1 MKTILRNLFYTLK
14 RFQLASLLNLMGLST
29 AFAAF
34 IIIFMKVSYE
44 RNFDTCYPEPDRI
57 VWLNYAEKDSRQLM
71 FSPRGPIEYLLK
83 QLPGIE
89 CGSIYGPAWRSQS
102 FYTDPNN
109 KRCFNARPFAVHPD
123 FAHTIG
129 LEFVEGNAEGMQQ
142 TESAIVSESYA
153 RKLFPDGHALGSYL
167 YLDDSNWLTP
177 DATKYRI
184 CGIFRDLPE
193 NCQFQHDLFVPIGK
207 TQIDDWG
214 SRNFYAIFRM
224 KPGVSVEE
232 INRQIAATD
241 AAQRTWHGETSHPVF
256 TAIPIRDLYYNYS
269 DWGYLKSGSRS
280 AITLL
285 TSIAFLI
292 ILIAAINL
300 INFSTALAPMR
311 MRSINTQKVLGSSNS
326 ELRWGLTAESVCMVF
341 ISWLL
346 SLGIVEILIHLHW
359 LTFLDFTPSLLTYRT
374 YVLLTGLIAIAVGLI
389 AGLYPAWYMT
399 SFPPALVLKG
409 NYALSGKGKR
419 LRQVLIGFQYIVSFT
434 LMVTAG
440 FIVLQNRYMRQREL
454 GFEKDLLIVAQ
465 LSGAASTPERLAL
478 FETRLKAFAEVE
490 GVAYSDWA
498 LGTEEGYSSYAIKYR
513 NEEHGFFLI
522 HVSPDFCQVMEMEVL
537 EGEDFQPGDSAQTLP
552 IKCIATES
560 FHKVTQ
566 LPVGEVINFTPW
578 SNVQMQVRGYVS
590 DVLFTSLKTGQNSS
604 RYPYLFCT
612 NPCYTN
618 LPLGT
623 AYIRIKAG
631 SSIDEALLHIRQTL
645 DACFPEYPA
654 EVNFFDELYGRLY
667 QQETKQQHIVTLFS
681 LLAVLISL
689 VGVFGLVIFE
699 AEYRRKEIGV
709 RKIYGATTSQILWM
723 FGRSYLALSVASSVI
738 AAPIA
743 WYGVRQWQQ
752 SFAEKVPLSPW
763 VFLAVCLLIG
773 CITLLTI
780 TVQNYRAATANPV
793 DSLKAE

>member
-409 NYALSGKGKR
+409 NYALSGK
-419 LRQVLIGFQYIVSFT
+419 
-434 LMVTAG
+434 
-440 FIVLQNRYMRQREL
+440 
-454 GFEKDLLIVAQ
+454 D
-465 LSGAASTPERLAL
+465 
-478 FETRLKAFAEVE
+478 
-490 GVAYSDWA
+490 
-498 LGTEEGYSSYAIKYR
+498 
-513 NEEHGFFLI
+513 
-522 HVSPDFCQVMEMEVL
+522 
-537 EGEDFQPGDSAQTLP
+537 
-552 IKCIATES
+552 
-560 FHKVTQ
+560 
-566 LPVGEVINFTPW
+566 
-578 SNVQMQVRGYVS
+578 
-590 DVLFTSLKTGQNSS
+590 
-604 RYPYLFCT
+604 
-612 NPCYTN
+612 
-618 LPLGT
+618 
-623 AYIRIKAG
+623 
-631 SSIDEALLHIRQTL
+631 
-645 DACFPEYPA
+645 
-654 EVNFFDELYGRLY
+654 
-667 QQETKQQHIVTLFS
+667 
-681 LLAVLISL
+681 
-689 VGVFGLVIFE
+689 
-699 AEYRRKEIGV
+699 RK
-709 RKIYGATTSQILWM
+709 
-723 FGRSYLALSVASSVI
+723 SVV
-738 AAPIA
+738 
-743 WYGVRQWQQ
+743 
-752 SFAEKVPLSPW
+752 
-763 VFLAVCLLIG
+763 
-773 CITLLTI
+773 
-780 TVQNYRAATANPV
+780 
-793 DSLKAE
+793 

>member
-14 RFQLASLLNLMGLST
+14 RFQLASFLNLMGLST

-34 IIIFMKVSYE
+34 IIIMMKVSYE

-102 FYTDPNN
+102 LYTDPNN
-109 KRCFNARPFAVHPD
+109 KRCFHARPFAVHPD
-123 FAHTIG
+123 FARTIG

-142 TESAIVSESYA
+142 PESAIVSESYA
-153 RKLFPDGHALGSYL
+153 RKLFPDGNALGNYL
-167 YLDDSNWLTP
+167 YLDDENWLTP

-193 NCQFQHDLFVPIGK
+193 NCQFQHDLYVPIGK

-214 SRNFYAIFRM
+214 SQNFYAIFRL
-224 KPGVSVEE
+224 KPGVSVEG

-241 AAQRTWHGETSHPVF
+241 ATERTWHGENSHPVF
-256 TAIPIRDLYYNYS
+256 TAIPIRDLYYNYT
-269 DWGYLKSGSRS
+269 DRGYLKSGSRS

-311 MRSINTQKVLGSSNS
+311 MRSINTQKVLGSSNG
-326 ELRWGLTAESVCMVF
+326 ELRRGLTAESVCMVF
-341 ISWLL
+341 IGWLL
-346 SLGIVEILIHLHW
+346 SLCIVGTLIHLHW
-359 LTFLDFTPSLLTYRT
+359 LTFLDFTPSLLTYHT
-374 YVLLTGLIAIAVGLI
+374 YVLLTGLIAIVVGLI

-409 NYALSGKGKR
+409 NYALSGKGKH

-454 GFEKDLLIVAQ
+454 GFEKDQLVVAQ

-513 NEEHGFFLI
+513 NEEHYFYFI
-522 HVSPDFCQVMEMEVL
+522 HVSPDFCRVMGMQVL
-537 EGEDFQPGDSAQTLP
+537 EGEDFQPGDSARTLP
-552 IKCIATES
+552 LKCIATES
-560 FHKVTQ
+560 FHKATQ
-566 LPVGEVINFTPW
+566 LPAGEVTEFSAW
-578 SNVQMQVRGYVS
+578 GMDMQMKGYVS
-590 DVLFTSLKTGQNSS
+590 DVLFTSLKTGQSS
-604 RYPYLFCT
+604 VRFPYLFCT
-612 NPCYTN
+612 NPYYAG
-618 LPLGT
+618 PLGT

-645 DACFPEYPA
+645 DECFPEYPA
-654 EVNFFDELYGRLY
+654 EVNFFDKLYGRLY

-709 RKIYGATTSQILWM
+709 RKVYGATTSQILWM
-723 FGRSYLALSVASSVI
+723 FGRSYLALSVGSSVI

-763 VFLAVCLLIG
+763 VFLAVCLLIS